1 MMKMFRLI
9 LVCALV
15 GGMSVGVTSAEVA
28 TTKADSCAYFFY
40 ALHVIPHE
48 SLSHRQGEFT
58 STWDGKPFQGCEV
71 KFVTN
76 DALHAGTPV
85 PTFEA
90 FPDSKLY
97 HLGWRMVHSR
107 GADGPGSGIFAI
119 DKGPVLCLIRCSQ
132 PAYLADPGEIVQSD
146 TLDMTIQCRQR

>member
-15 GGMSVGVTSAEVA
+15 GGMSVSVMSAEVA
-28 TTKADSCAYFFY
+28 TTKADSCAYFFD
-40 ALHVIPHE
+40 ALHAVPHE
-48 SLSHRQGEFT
+48 SLSRHHGEYA
-58 STWDGKPFQGCEV
+58 SIWDKNLYKGCEV

-76 DALHAGTPV
+76 DALHSGTPV

-90 FPDSKLY
+90 FPDSELY
-97 HLGWRMVHSR
+97 HLGWRMVHSI

-119 DKGPVLCLIRCSQ
+119 EKGPALCLIRWSQ
-132 PAYLADPGEIVQSD
+132 PAYLAGPGEIVQSD

>member
-1 MMKMFRLI
+1 MNALRLF
-9 LVCALV
+9 LVCSLF
-15 GGMSVGVTSAEVA
+15 GGMPAGVASADV
-28 TTKADSCAYFFY
+28 TTTQPDSCAYFFD
-40 ALHVIPHE
+40 ALHAVPHE
-48 SLSHRQGEFT
+48 SLSRHHGEYA
-58 STWDGKPFQGCEV
+58 SIWDKNLYQGCEV

-90 FPDSKLY
+90 LPDSELY
-97 HLGWRMVHSR
+97 RLGWRMLHSI

-119 DKGPVLCLIRCSQ
+119 EKGPVLCLIRWSQ

-146 TLDMTIQCRQR
+146 TLDMTIQCRER